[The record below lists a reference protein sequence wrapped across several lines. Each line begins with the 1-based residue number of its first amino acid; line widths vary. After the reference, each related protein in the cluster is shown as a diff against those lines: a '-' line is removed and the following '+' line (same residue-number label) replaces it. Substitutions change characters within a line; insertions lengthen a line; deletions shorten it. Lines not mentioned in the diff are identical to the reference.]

1 MPKQVIYEITPNFIN
16 GKVWL
21 VKLFCLKKYEKY
33 IYFLQTEKLDE
44 AHLAI
49 DEIRCN
55 FIFDLFRHDISLEKK
70 GTRAINFLTSD

>member
-1 MPKQVIYEITPNFIN
+1 MPKQLIYEITPNFIN

-49 DEIRCN
+49 DEI
-55 FIFDLFRHDISLEKK
+55 
-70 GTRAINFLTSD
+70 G